1 MHITCSKSEAA
12 MTNVIYP
19 PPLTLHVY
27 LEFLPMTI
35 CNDHLHY
42 KDNDGFLGWDP
53 KRSTRFD
60 RDFSIADFLAI
71 NVGTEVSQPLVS
83 RLFGSLP

>member
-1 MHITCSKSEAA
+1 

-27 LEFLPMTI
+27 LEFLPMTLLTWMTI
-35 CNDHLHY
+35 CHLHH